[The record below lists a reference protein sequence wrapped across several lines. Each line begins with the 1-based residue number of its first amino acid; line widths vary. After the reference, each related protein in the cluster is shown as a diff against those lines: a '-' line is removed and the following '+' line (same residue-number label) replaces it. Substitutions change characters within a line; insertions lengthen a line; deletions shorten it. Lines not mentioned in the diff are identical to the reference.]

1 VYFLTTPRSRT
12 RSLTSEASQSISE
25 SEPFEFQAT
34 LSRLDDGLDTLHSS
48 VQLLREKTGRTA
60 DDRNLML
67 LEIALAEIGANV
79 LMYGRKPGS
88 SDRTV
93 LYKLRA
99 DAGIATASFTDRGP
113 PLHNQLK
120 RAMPAPTSEAGRGLA
135 IARKV
140 LDELG
145 YERDGEV
152 NTWRL
157 VKRL

>member
-1 VYFLTTPRSRT
+1 MAP
-12 RSLTSEASQSISE
+12 
-25 SEPFEFQAT
+25 PFEFHAT
-34 LSRLDDGLDTLHSS
+34 LTRLDDGLETLHQS
-48 VQLLREKTGRTA
+48 VQLLREKTGRA
-60 DDRNLML
+60 VDDRNLML

-79 LMYGRKPGS
+79 LMYGREPTSK
-88 SDRTV
+88 DRSV
-93 LYKLRA
+93 EYKLHA
-99 DAGIATASFTDRGP
+99 DADAATASFTDRGP
-113 PLHNQLK
+113 PVHNQLK
-120 RAMPAPTSEAGRGLA
+120 RAMPAPMSEAGRGLA